1 MIMRIYTGRAQC
13 GKTRRLMEDIA
24 AGAAQGRRQILLAP
38 EMLSHET
45 ERRLLETCG
54 NPASRW
60 AEALTFKRAAQRIL
74 EQAGLGDQPL
84 LDDGGRVLAMHR
96 AVLRAEKSLTYYQTA
111 GARPEMVE
119 RLTAL
124 VDELKSCRVT
134 PEQLMQA
141 APAAGQVSG
150 KIWDLGLLYA
160 SYIQVTAGLAMD
172 DKDMLTV
179 AEQALDQSDFGEGCD
194 LYFDGYA
201 GFTAQERALVEK
213 LLGR

>member
-1 MIMRIYTGRAQC
+1 MTMRIYTGRAQC

-54 NPASRW
+54 NSASRW

-84 LDDGGRVLAMHR
+84 LDDGGRALAMHR
-96 AVLRAEKSLTYYQTA
+96 AVLRAEKSLTYYRTA
-111 GARPEMVE
+111 GARPEMAE

-124 VDELKSCRVT
+124 IDELKSCRVT
-134 PEQLMQA
+134 PERLMQA
-141 APAAGQVSG
+141 APAAGPG
-150 KIWDLGLLYA
+150 
-160 SYIQVTAGLAMD
+160 AG
-172 DKDMLTV
+172 
-179 AEQALDQSDFGEGCD
+179 EN
-194 LYFDGYA
+194 
-201 GFTAQERALVEK
+201 
-213 LLGR
+213 